1 MQSPI
6 EATLGRN
13 HHILIFHEDKK
24 ASSATLTDKRAAV
37 LFSGG
42 KDSTYAC
49 AKAMESGYEIA
60 CLLTMFSENNESYM
74 LHTANIEVT
83 ELSARA
89 IGLPR
94 FVGRTAGKKEEE
106 ILDIKNTI
114 IQSKEEFGFGTL
126 VTGAIASVYQ
136 KDRIERIAKDCALEM
151 FSPLWGVNQERYL
164 RALVSEGYKFV
175 VTSISAEGLDKSW
188 LGREIGYYEMEKLIL
203 LSTKFSFNTAFEGGE
218 AETLIL
224 DCPIFK
230 NGKIRILDS
239 NAEWN
244 GYFGSLKIKKAILEE
259 K

>member
-1 MQSPI
+1 MT
-6 EATLGRN
+6 E
-13 HHILIFHEDKK
+13 
-24 ASSATLTDKRAAV
+24 KRAAV

-49 AKAMESGYEIA
+49 AKAIQSGYEIA

-74 LHTANIEVT
+74 LHTASIEVT
-83 ELSARA
+83 ELSAKA

-114 IQSKEEFGFGTL
+114 IKSKEEFGFGTL

-136 KDRIERIAKDCALEM
+136 KERIEGIAKDCDLEL
-151 FSPLWGVNQERYL
+151 FSPLWGINQERYL
-164 RALVSEGYKFV
+164 RALVSEGFKFV
-175 VTSISAEGLDKSW
+175 MTSISAEGLDKNW
-188 LGREIGYYEMEKLIL
+188 LGREIGHYETERLIL
-203 LSTKFSFNTAFEGGE
+203 LSAKFGFNAAFEGGE
-218 AETLIL
+218 AETLVL

-244 GYFGSLKIKKAILEE
+244 GYFGFLNIVRAILEE